1 MKFASARPYKITKE
15 KKTFDIYFY
24 SLLNS
29 NIFNLCFLYW
39 FILIPYFFFEYIWMR
54 YHLKGHIRIKRRYF
68 LLLRVCLNNFKFYVQ
83 LSKLIG
89 LNNYYTSHKKKLP
102 RNYLNGTRYRRK
114 RKLKFGFF
122 FKWDRFSNTL
132 VRLSS
137 LGNYFYWFAHINK
150 WEYFLSY
157 KKYFFNFSYNSN
169 YYYFI
174 YIYIVFLVVK
184 LWNYNKYNKC
194 RI

>member
-1 MKFASARPYKITKE
+1 MGHFTCNNLIQN
-15 KKTFDIYFY
+15 KKLF
-24 SLLNS
+24 
-29 NIFNLCFLYW
+29 
-39 FILIPYFFFEYIWMR
+39 
-54 YHLKGHIRIKRRYF
+54 
-68 LLLRVCLNNFKFYVQ
+68 LNNFKIYVQ

-89 LNNYYTSHKKKLP
+89 LNNYYTSHKKKSP
-102 RNYLNGTRYRRK
+102 RNYQNGTRFRRK

-122 FKWDRFSNTL
+122 FKWDRFNNTL

-157 KKYFFNFSYNSN
+157 KKYFFNFSYQSN
-169 YYYFI
+169 YFNLI
-174 YIYIVFLVVK
+174 YIYILFLIANF
-184 LWNYNKYNKC
+184 WNYKNCNRC

>member
-1 MKFASARPYKITKE
+1 
-15 KKTFDIYFY
+15 
-24 SLLNS
+24 
-29 NIFNLCFLYW
+29 
-39 FILIPYFFFEYIWMR
+39 MR

-68 LLLRVCLNNFKFYVQ
+68 LFFKVCLNNFKFYVQ

-89 LNNYYTSHKKKLP
+89 LNNYYTSHKRKLP

-157 KKYFFNFSYNSN
+157 KKYFFNFSYQSN
-169 YYYFI
+169 YFYFI

-184 LWNYNKYNKC
+184 LWNFKKYNKC